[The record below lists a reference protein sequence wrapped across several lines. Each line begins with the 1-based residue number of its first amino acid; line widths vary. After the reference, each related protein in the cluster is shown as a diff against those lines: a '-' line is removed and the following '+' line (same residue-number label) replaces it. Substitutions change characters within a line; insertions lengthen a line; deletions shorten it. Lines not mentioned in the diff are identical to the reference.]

1 MKGGREEGKG
11 EGEGRE
17 RGRRRRSRGEKGRQ
31 GKSVGYVQNSQR
43 KNMMNDEQ
51 SHGLQSGL

>member
-1 MKGGREEGKG
+1 MEGKR
-11 EGEGRE
+11 EGR
-17 RGRRRRSRGEKGRQ
+17 RRQ